1 MNTHTRLPLHYLFL
15 LPDSATPADQE
26 AVAKAA
32 RELVSVG
39 YVYVASAAEKTMED
53 REGIRFMPLRD
64 GSLPHFGSV
73 AGVMVVRD
81 QKLAH
86 AAQELYPG
94 AKVAMLDA
102 TPAEA
107 RRRHAWPLAS
117 SRPVHSLRIPSITRH
132 SLVPDAA

>member
-1 MNTHTRLPLHYLFL
+1 MKANSRLPLHYLFL

-32 RELVSVG
+32 RDLVSVG
-39 YVYVASAAEKTMED
+39 YVYVASATEQTMED
-53 REGIRFMPLRD
+53 REGIRYLPLREN
-64 GSLPHFGSV
+64 SLPHFGAV

-94 AKVAMLDA
+94 AKVALFDP
-102 TPAEA
+102 TPTEPQ
-107 RRRHAWPLAS
+107 RRHEWRLAS
-117 SRPVHSLRIPSITRH
+117 SRPVHSLRIPALKRRST
-132 SLVPDAA
+132 VPDAA